1 MTGVIGAKVA
11 ARPTTSPRL
20 IIATTTNLLINFPSE
35 PNTEY

>member
-1 MTGVIGAKVA
+1 MAGVIGAKVA

-20 IIATTTNLLINFPSE
+20 IIATTTNFLMNFPSE